1 LKLDVALRAFNS
13 ESLTLN
19 FELMRINVIGG
30 GPAGL
35 YFALLMKRRDSSH
48 KVAVYERNPP
58 DATFGWGVVFSG
70 RTLSNL
76 READEESHRRITESF
91 ETWDNVD
98 IILRASKVTVR
109 GNHFS
114 GVARIRLLN
123 ILQERCAELGVD
135 LRFQTEV
142 EDVDAFARDCDLLVG
157 ADGVGSL
164 VRERYVEEF
173 RPTLAAGRNK
183 YIWFGTRRLFHGLT
197 LTFRESDAGIFAA
210 HSYKFSSS
218 LSTFIVECDEE
229 TWERAGFRGMS
240 DEETREYLARV
251 FERDL
256 GRRELLSNSSRWIN
270 FLLVKNERWSRPG
283 VVLLGDALHTAHF
296 SIGSGTKLAIEDSIA
311 LFHLFAAGLDVGAA
325 LTEFERTR
333 KPVIEEYQQAADESR
348 VWFERAREY
357 VHLEAL
363 PFAFSLMTRSKRV
376 DYESLRR
383 RDPAFIAACEEASA
397 RVGGTGNTPPRD

>member
-1 LKLDVALRAFNS
+1 MK
-13 ESLTLN
+13 
-19 FELMRINVIGG
+19 IKVIGG
-30 GPAGL
+30 GPSGL
-35 YFALLMKRRDSSH
+35 YFALLMKRHGASH
-48 KVAVYERNPP
+48 EVTVYERNPP

-91 ETWDNVD
+91 EMWDNVD
-98 IILRASKVTVR
+98 IVLRDSKVTVR

-123 ILQERCAELGVD
+123 ILQERCDELGVD
-135 LRFQTEV
+135 LRFQSEV
-142 EDVDAFARDCDLLVG
+142 GDVDALARDCDLLVG
-157 ADGVGSL
+157 SDGVGSL
-164 VRERYVEEF
+164 VRERYADEF
-173 RPTLAAGRNK
+173 RPTLAVGRNK
-183 YIWFGTRRLFHGLT
+183 YIWYGTRRLFHGLT
-197 LTFRESDAGIFAA
+197 LTFRESDAGVFAA
-210 HSYKFSSS
+210 HSYKFSPS
-218 LSTFIVECDEE
+218 LSTFIVECDDE
-229 TWERAGFRGMS
+229 TWARAGLERMS
-240 DEETREYLARV
+240 DEETRGYLAQV

-256 GRRELLSNSSRWIN
+256 GRRELLSNNSRWIN
-270 FLLVKNERWSRPG
+270 FLLVKNERWSRCN

-311 LFHLFAAGLDVGAA
+311 LFRLFAAGLDVPSA
-325 LTEFERTR
+325 LAEFERAR

-357 VHLEAL
+357 IHLDAL

-383 RDPAFIAACEEASA
+383 RDPAFVAAYEEDARSA
-397 RVGGTGNTPPRD
+397 NNGGSAGQMPPRA